1 MSSTDT
7 TKHTL
12 FDDLQGILTGTLV
25 LSIGLAYLKSAE
37 LLTGGTAGVAF
48 LVHYTTGWNFG
59 LSLFIINIPFYI
71 LGVIRRGWLFTFK
84 TLVSVSLVGLFTELT
99 PAVLLI
105 EFIDPVFAAIG
116 GGLLIGTGM
125 LIVFRHNASLGG
137 FNILALVL
145 QDRYGIS
152 AGKTLMLCDSLVVA
166 AGLFLMPIW
175 LLIISILGAVLISF
189 VISVNHKPGRYNGF

>member
-1 MSSTDT
+1 MSSKDT

>member
-7 TKHTL
+7 TRHTL

-59 LSLFIINIPFYI
+59 LTLFIINIPFYI

-166 AGLFLMPIW
+166 AGLFLMPLW

>member
-1 MSSTDT
+1 MGSDNSS
-7 TKHTL
+7 KHSL

-48 LVHYTTGWNFG
+48 LLHYTTGWNFG
-59 LSLFIINIPFYI
+59 LTLFLINIPFYI
-71 LGVIRRGWLFTFK
+71 LGIIRKGWMFTLK
-84 TLVSVSLVGLFTELT
+84 TLISVFLVGLFTELT
-99 PAVLLI
+99 PKVLLI
-105 EFIDPVFAAIG
+105 EFIDPIFAAIG

-145 QDRYGIS
+145 QDRYGFS
-152 AGKTLMLCDSLVVA
+152 AGKTMMLCDSLVLL
-166 AGLFLMPIW
+166 AGLFLIPLP
-175 LLIISILGAVLISF
+175 LLIISILGAILISF